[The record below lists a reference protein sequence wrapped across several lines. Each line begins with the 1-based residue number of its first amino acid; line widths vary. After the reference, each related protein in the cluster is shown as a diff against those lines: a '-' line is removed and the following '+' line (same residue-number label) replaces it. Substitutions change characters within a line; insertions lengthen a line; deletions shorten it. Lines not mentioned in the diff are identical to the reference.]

1 MEQKMKEVID
11 RALYGAPEIKPE
23 ERNLFLSTLLERI
36 HLALTKK
43 QVINKGMY
51 KEVIELMKTKRN
63 LHLYLNGNLG
73 YSHFSNYIKEAG
85 THGVSFTFVTPKKLT
100 PFGLI
105 VADQTDA
112 IETKQLFIKDELFER
127 DMEESG
133 ADFLS

>member
-51 KEVIELMKTKRN
+51 KEAVELMKTKRN

-73 YSHFSNYIKEAG
+73 YNHFSNYIKEAG
-85 THGVSFTFVTPKKLT
+85 AHGVSFTFVTPKKLT

-105 VADQTDA
+105 VANQTEA
-112 IETKQLFIKDELFER
+112 IETKQLFIKDELFEL